1 MVIVVP
7 EGDLEDPT
15 RDPKFY
21 NATFEYFRQIGLELI

>member
-7 EGDLEDPT
+7 EGHTEDPT

-21 NATFEYFRQIGLELI
+21 NKTYQFLKSIGLAEI

>member
-7 EGDLEDPT
+7 YGDDEDPT

-21 NATFEYFRQIGLELI
+21 DSTFEYLNEVGFEVI